1 MTDMGDRLRAA
12 REAAG
17 YVSAAKAAEA
27 LGIRAS
33 TYRSHENG
41 QNDFGAEDAVRYGRK
56 FKVSPGWLLTADG
69 EREWDV
75 EVGESTTRM
84 TVSSVAGLK
93 NIPQGEIPEIDLV
106 AGLGGGGLTASEIST
121 HRGISFSADVVR
133 TSWRV
138 PDWILQR
145 LNAQAHHIACF
156 PSQGDSM
163 WPTID
168 DGDVVFVD
176 TRHRVPSPPAIYALA
191 DQWGGIVVKRL
202 EIVSGPKDEIVRV
215 RVSSDNDK
223 YKSQEVT
230 LDEIFIVGRY
240 VGRFAF

>member
-1 MTDMGDRLRAA
+1 MTDMGDRLKAA

-17 YVSAAKAAEA
+17 YSSAAKAAEA
-27 LGIRAS
+27 LGIPAS

-41 QNDFGAEDAVRYGRK
+41 QNEFGAEDAMRYGRK
-56 FKVSPGWLLTADG
+56 FKTSPGWLLTADG
-69 EREWDV
+69 EKELDA
-75 EVGESTTRM
+75 EVGDSATGM
-84 TVSSVAGLK
+84 TVGSVTGLK
-93 NIPQGEIPEIDLV
+93 NIPKGEIPEIDLV
-106 AGLGGGGLTASEIST
+106 AGLGGGGLVASEISS
-121 HRGISFSADVVR
+121 HKGISFSADVVR

-163 WPTID
+163 WPTIE

-202 EIVSGPKDEIVRV
+202 EIVSGPKEELVRV

-223 YKSQEVT
+223 YLPQEVT